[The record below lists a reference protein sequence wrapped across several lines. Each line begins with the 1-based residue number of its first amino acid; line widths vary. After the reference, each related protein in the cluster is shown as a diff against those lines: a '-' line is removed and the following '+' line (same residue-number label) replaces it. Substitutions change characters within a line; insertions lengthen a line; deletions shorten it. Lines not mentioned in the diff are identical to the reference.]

1 MLEKTIIA
9 NIADEDKLN
18 KIFSKTQNV
27 GVFFSVQKL
36 AHTAY
41 KKKS

>member
-18 KIFSKTQNV
+18 KSFSKTQNV
-27 GVFFSVQKL
+27 GCFFLYRS
-36 AHTAY
+36 
-41 KKKS
+41 